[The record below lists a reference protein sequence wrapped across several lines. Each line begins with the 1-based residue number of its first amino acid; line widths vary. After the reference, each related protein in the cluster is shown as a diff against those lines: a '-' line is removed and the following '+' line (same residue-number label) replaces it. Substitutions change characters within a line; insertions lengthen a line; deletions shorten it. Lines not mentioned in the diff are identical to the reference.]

1 MSAGKIFLAALL
13 GGIALFIWGAV
24 SHMVFGLG
32 ESNFKGI
39 PNEEAVLSTM
49 KTNLTEP
56 GLYFFPWMD
65 MKNTSP
71 EAMKAWEEKFMA
83 GPAGLLVYSP
93 TPEKPMSPKQLI
105 IQLVTDF
112 LAVLFATFLLAKAAS
127 NIRGYFGRVIF
138 VASFGLISTLALSF
152 PYWNWYGFPFGHTL
166 AELIEQVVG
175 FFIAGLV
182 LAAFVKPG
190 AKPVAA

>member
-24 SHMVFGLG
+24 SHMALGLG
-32 ESNFKGI
+32 DSNFKGI
-39 PNEEAVLSTM
+39 PNEEAVLSAM

-65 MKNTSP
+65 MKNSSP
-71 EAMKAWEEKFMA
+71 EAMKAWEEKYMA
-83 GPAGLLVYSP
+83 GPNGLLVYHP
-93 TPEKPMSPKQLI
+93 TGEKPLAPKQLI
-105 IQLVTDF
+105 IQFLTDF
-112 LAVLFATFLLAKAAS
+112 LAVLFATILLAKAAS
-127 NIRGYFGRVIF
+127 NISGYFGRVIF
-138 VASFGLISTLALSF
+138 VATFGLISTLALSF

-182 LAAFVKPG
+182 LAAFIKASSKSVT
-190 AKPVAA
+190 A